1 MTYLRGGGVFPA
13 NALPDVDLK
22 AFIDHLPR
30 YADLARMVSISINI
44 NDFVLSLA
52 EGHHGVS
59 RAGRPNAD
67 ELSPEER
74 QWVVEVSKR
83 STLDI
88 IDIKSEDIP
97 DLDKGAH
104 SFW

>member
-1 MTYLRGGGVFPA
+1 M
-13 NALPDVDLK
+13 DLK

-74 QWVVEVSKR
+74 QWVVEVSNR
-83 STLDI
+83 SILDI
-88 IDIKSEDIP
+88 IDIKFEDIP
-97 DLDKGAH
+97 DIDKGAH